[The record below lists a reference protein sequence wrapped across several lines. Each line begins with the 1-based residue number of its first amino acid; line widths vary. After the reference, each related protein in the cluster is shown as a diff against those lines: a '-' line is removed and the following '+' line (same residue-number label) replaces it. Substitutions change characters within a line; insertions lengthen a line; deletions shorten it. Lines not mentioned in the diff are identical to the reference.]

1 MSSISIVCSSHPRLA
16 GRCKAVR
23 TITELKRHC
32 KAVGNSF
39 FSAGN
44 ARYFGSSRVF
54 GIYRPPYT
62 PDTEGY
68 VIAETIFHSSD
79 GAPGV
84 YSYVI
89 YRFESGPDYVDF
101 SKIGKHPSKND
112 AVQFLRA
119 QNIRKA

>member
-1 MSSISIVCSSHPRLA
+1 
-16 GRCKAVR
+16 VR

-32 KAVGNSF
+32 KAVGNTF
-39 FSAGN
+39 FSKGN
-44 ARYFGSSRVF
+44 ARYFNSSKVF
-54 GIYRPPYT
+54 GIYRAPYT

-68 VIAETIFHSSD
+68 VIAETIFYSSD

-89 YRFESGPDYVDF
+89 YRFEATPDYVDW
-101 SKIGKHPSKND
+101 SPPIGKHPSLND
-112 AVQFLRA
+112 AVNSLKS